1 MNTYKIMFGNGT
13 SIIIKA
19 DYYNVNNYS
28 KVYEFY
34 IKEVKIKK
42 GVFRTYSIFNH
53 KKILETDGKETLF
66 IQLMKQ
72 GGMKMGEW
80 SDFKEQNRY
89 DPEGDTSE

>member
-19 DYYNVNNYS
+19 DYYNVDNYS

-42 GVFRTYSIFNH
+42 SVFRTYSIFNH

-72 GGMKMGEW
+72 GGM
-80 SDFKEQNRY
+80 
-89 DPEGDTSE
+89 